1 MTEKEKKI
9 MQTCGAL
16 VPRLTEQ
23 EKDRFLSFTEGM
35 AFLSSRSRS
44 IMTRDSAPGSR
55 NEKAARRGG
64 GREVEGWW
72 KR

>member
-23 EKDRFLSFTEGM
+23 EKDRFLTFTEGM
-35 AFLSSRSRS
+35 AFLSSRSHS
-44 IMTRDSAPGSR
+44 IMTHDSAPEPKTR
-55 NEKAARRGG
+55 T
-64 GREVEGWW
+64 
-72 KR
+72 

>member
-23 EKDRFLSFTEGM
+23 EKDRFLTFTEGM

-44 IMTRDSAPGSR
+44 IMTHDSAPEPKTR
-55 NEKAARRGG
+55 T
-64 GREVEGWW
+64 
-72 KR
+72 